1 MYIVFEG
8 IDGAGKSTQINLLK
22 DWLDQNGFDV
32 ETVVEPTDSEVGK
45 LIRKILQRP
54 DATTDR
60 IQKTLGLLFAADRML
75 IMDKLNDDSKV
86 ILSDRSFISSLAYQ
100 EPAEWIEQ
108 INKYAKEPDL
118 VLLLD
123 VDVKTSVNRCSKED
137 EFENE
142 EFLSKVKA
150 NYLDLISN
158 FNHEIIDASTGV
170 NKVSTDIK
178 KAVAPY
184 MGIFVLIVLGDSM
197 CEVLNNVVNV
207 ISGLDGVLE
216 VRQLSND
223 DILKII
229 DMEAQRSKD
238 IVPVFNEGVQEC
250 FKRDVCFVI
259 FKKGYFRVPPTPTV
273 LLTFDGEI
281 LGHDV
286 FDPEDK
292 KKFRDDEDIM
302 FLSDDFVIFKDVL
315 NNYNLE
321 KGNEYFVLPPVPFPE
336 LDPFKLDGVV
346 SSSPST
352 KSDEY
357 LKNKYSYGDDS
368 SIATIIVSFN
378 I

>member
-22 DWLDQNGFDV
+22 DWLEQNGFDV

-100 EPAEWIEQ
+100 EPADWIKQ

-178 KAVAPY
+178 KAVALY
-184 MGIFVLIVLGDSM
+184 MGICPDCI
-197 CEVLNNVVNV
+197 
-207 ISGLDGVLE
+207 
-216 VRQLSND
+216 R
-223 DILKII
+223 
-229 DMEAQRSKD
+229 
-238 IVPVFNEGVQEC
+238 
-250 FKRDVCFVI
+250 
-259 FKKGYFRVPPTPTV
+259 
-273 LLTFDGEI
+273 
-281 LGHDV
+281 
-286 FDPEDK
+286 
-292 KKFRDDEDIM
+292 
-302 FLSDDFVIFKDVL
+302 
-315 NNYNLE
+315 
-321 KGNEYFVLPPVPFPE
+321 
-336 LDPFKLDGVV
+336 
-346 SSSPST
+346 
-352 KSDEY
+352 
-357 LKNKYSYGDDS
+357 
-368 SIATIIVSFN
+368 
-378 I
+378 

>member
-22 DWLDQNGFDV
+22 DWLEQNGFDV

-142 EFLSKVKA
+142 EFLSKVKT

-170 NKVSTDIK
+170 NKVSIDIK

-184 MGIFVLIVLGDSM
+184 MGICPDCI
-197 CEVLNNVVNV
+197 
-207 ISGLDGVLE
+207 
-216 VRQLSND
+216 R
-223 DILKII
+223 
-229 DMEAQRSKD
+229 
-238 IVPVFNEGVQEC
+238 
-250 FKRDVCFVI
+250 
-259 FKKGYFRVPPTPTV
+259 
-273 LLTFDGEI
+273 
-281 LGHDV
+281 
-286 FDPEDK
+286 
-292 KKFRDDEDIM
+292 
-302 FLSDDFVIFKDVL
+302 
-315 NNYNLE
+315 
-321 KGNEYFVLPPVPFPE
+321 
-336 LDPFKLDGVV
+336 
-346 SSSPST
+346 
-352 KSDEY
+352 
-357 LKNKYSYGDDS
+357 
-368 SIATIIVSFN
+368 
-378 I
+378 

>member
-22 DWLDQNGFDV
+22 DWLEQNGFDV

-123 VDVKTSVNRCSKED
+123 VDVKTSINRCSKED

-178 KAVAPY
+178 KAV
-184 MGIFVLIVLGDSM
+184 
-197 CEVLNNVVNV
+197 N
-207 ISGLDGVLE
+207 
-216 VRQLSND
+216 
-223 DILKII
+223 
-229 DMEAQRSKD
+229 
-238 IVPVFNEGVQEC
+238 
-250 FKRDVCFVI
+250 
-259 FKKGYFRVPPTPTV
+259 
-273 LLTFDGEI
+273 
-281 LGHDV
+281 
-286 FDPEDK
+286 
-292 KKFRDDEDIM
+292 
-302 FLSDDFVIFKDVL
+302 
-315 NNYNLE
+315 
-321 KGNEYFVLPPVPFPE
+321 
-336 LDPFKLDGVV
+336 
-346 SSSPST
+346 
-352 KSDEY
+352 
-357 LKNKYSYGDDS
+357 
-368 SIATIIVSFN
+368 
-378 I
+378 